1 MRVLLQARRWR
12 TLRWTTWWV
21 RPPVPS
27 TSPRWSHS
35 SQRKWPEVKCRL
47 LIVNFGI
54 YLIFHAAITV
64 EYSKNIKSPAE
75 LIFLTI
81 FNVGHKIFTLLHI
94 LSTKTIEKR
103 RKKLPLEV
111 MVVELPPYWR
121 LRYPLTIFFLY
132 NYFMVLNCSH

>member
-64 EYSKNIKSPAE
+64 EYSKNIKSQAE

-103 RKKLPLEV
+103 KTIYHLKSWLWSC
-111 MVVELPPYWR
+111 PPIGGSGYCKWSK
-121 LRYPLTIFFLY
+121 YPLTIFFY
-132 NYFMVLNCSH
+132 K